1 MTSYC
6 SDNPNGLIIESV
18 ETFFEDKK
26 MNEWSEWI
34 FFFIVWWLC
43 MQTPY
48 KSEFCIQRPLLNN

>member
-1 MTSYC
+1 MRNMTSYC

-34 FFFIVWWLC
+34 FFYYC
-43 MQTPY
+43 MVVVYANT
-48 KSEFCIQRPLLNN
+48 I